1 MLQDILFKKKVIC
14 FEINTGILAMF
25 HTGLSHSI
33 AIYTDISQPK
43 LSEHR
48 NSLFSECS
56 LAMRKPLL

>member
-25 HTGLSHSI
+25 HTGLFHSI
-33 AIYTDISQPK
+33 AIYTVISQPK
-43 LSEHR
+43 HSERR